1 MISCGQP
8 VDKSK
13 PVLVVFRGY
22 LWKSCGKLAGAKW
35 RYPVFLAD
43 GFRKSVL
50 RRYPQDFHSPS
61 PCNVLHV
68 RLLFSFCSYF
78 RPYRA
83 CQRHRPVESFP
94 QGTSRPTFS
103 ARHESWPRGT
113 ADTAPASCP
122 RPAAHRQL
130 ATARCDPPCATVRLR
145 NARTAAARAGS
156 CETAAPMSRRSLG
169 LLSRGGCPADVAGR
183 AWRQ

>member
-1 MISCGQP
+1 MASCGQP
-8 VDKSK
+8 VDKSR

-22 LWKSCGKLAGAKW
+22 LWKSCGKLAGANW
-35 RYPVFLAD
+35 RNRVFLAD

-50 RRYPQDFHSPS
+50 RRYPQDFHGPS

-103 ARHESWPRGT
+103 ARHESSPRGT
-113 ADTAPASCP
+113 AGTAPADCQA
-122 RPAAHRQL
+122 PAAHRL
-130 ATARCDPPCATVRLR
+130 PVAARCDPPCVMVPPRS
-145 NARTAAARAGS
+145 ARTADALAGS
-156 CETAAPMSRRSLG
+156 CAIAAPMSNRSLG
-169 LLSRGGCPADVAGR
+169 PWSRADGPADAACR
-183 AWRQ
+183 AWRR